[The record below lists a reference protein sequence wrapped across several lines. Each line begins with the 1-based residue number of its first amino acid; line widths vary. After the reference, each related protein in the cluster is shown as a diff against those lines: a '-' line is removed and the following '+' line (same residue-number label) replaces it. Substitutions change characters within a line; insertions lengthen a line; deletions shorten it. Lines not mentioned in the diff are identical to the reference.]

1 MSWVLVKMPVAPHR
15 QRVLVGDD
23 EMRLQQWANK
33 QAAAALREEGKPA
46 GGPEFEAMRDAL
58 MREAVSDPDSH
69 EMKFMG
75 GPAIPFDDEG
85 GEEETHTMPDG
96 TEMEGATHEEEP
108 DVRGEEFDAMTSGGV
123 PERELPLGEEEE
135 EPEPAAAEE
144 DAEASVPKVPVG
156 EKPKPS
162 AQKTLDDYMSEE
174 KSFDQSTGIA
184 MLKAIHARMGR

>member
-58 MREAVSDPDSH
+58 MREAVSDPKSH
-69 EMKFMG
+69 DMMFMG

-85 GEEETHTMPDG
+85 GEEEAPNLSQQMEESMDEPMPRI
-96 TEMEGATHEEEP
+96 EGGGLSGKFAP
-108 DVRGEEFDAMTSGGV
+108 D
-123 PERELPLGEEEE
+123 EEE

-144 DAEASVPKVPVG
+144 DTEASVPEVPVG

-162 AQKTLDDYMSEE
+162 AQKTLDDYMREE
-174 KSFDQSTGIA
+174 KSFDQPMGIV